1 MKVSIEYIIS
11 FLDKNTDEGI
21 ATYDVRT
28 DTTNEALLDF
38 ISIDN
43 RANMTAYEHDLL
55 LGILESLKLEEKI
68 SFCNLLMGDYEIVS
82 IERITKEMIYPRE

>member
-1 MKVSIEYIIS
+1 MKVSIEYIIR

-21 ATYDVRT
+21 ATYDIRT

-55 LGILESLKLEEKI
+55 LGILESLKLEAKI
-68 SFCNLLMGDYEIVS
+68 NFCNLLMGDYEIVS
-82 IERITKEMIYPRE
+82 IERITKETIYPRE